1 MLKKTIHRLQASV
14 EPYRQRKGQRS
25 STQALTPYPWR
36 VRQRRAAVTAAP
48 PSHGCNQRRGVAA
61 LTETTTTPSGVLQH
75 RDTPTQASTLLSEL

>member
-14 EPYRQRKGQRS
+14 EPYRQRKGQGS
-25 STQALTPYPWR
+25 ATQALTPYPWR
-36 VRQRRAAVTAAP
+36 VRQRRAAVTA
-48 PSHGCNQRRGVAA
+48 SHGCNQRRGVAA